1 MKNGIKTLAVWIIA
15 GMIFVV
21 LLNAAFN
28 NSNYQMSYSELLNKV
43 TTGEVTTI
51 ELSSDSKTAYVTLK
65 GNESTGKAA
74 EMKEVIIPS
83 LDSFMEQIS
92 ENIVSGQIEF
102 TQEEESIL
110 MAVLSA
116 FSPFIILI
124 VFLIFWL
131 LLMNPNQN
139 GNKSMSF
146 GKSKA
151 RMLNTNDPKTKV
163 TFKDV
168 AGIDE
173 EKEELSEIVDF
184 LKSPKKFTDMGA
196 RIPKGVLLVGH
207 PGTGK
212 TLLAKA
218 VAGEA

>member
-1 MKNGIKTLAVWIIA
+1 MINGIKTLAVWIIA

-131 LLMNPNQN
+131 LPMNPNQN

-173 EKEELSEIVDF
+173 ENE
-184 LKSPKKFTDMGA
+184 
-196 RIPKGVLLVGH
+196 
-207 PGTGK
+207 
-212 TLLAKA
+212 
-218 VAGEA
+218 